1 MTRMTGAKAPS
12 AEQDVLRARARGE
25 LSADA
30 AFERLHAAYAPS
42 VRAWLLLRVRGT
54 EADDLVQDV
63 WTIFYHRWR
72 RWEHRPEMADPRARP
87 VLSFLYRTCHFV
99 LKGHRRRARREEAGD
114 VDVADG
120 EAGAKRLIQGVEVGR
135 CLDRARR
142 LCHSDELDVLFAKL
156 SGVPAR
162 EIARALD
169 VTESVVDHRFRTAL
183 AKLRASLTPR
193 AKGSPA
199 PVRGDAPRKPAT
211 GGRHA

>member
-1 MTRMTGAKAPS
+1 MTGAKAP
-12 AEQDVLRARARGE
+12 AIEPDLLRARARGE

-42 VRAWLLLRVRGT
+42 VRAWLLFRVRGT

-72 RWEHRPEMADPRARP
+72 RWEHRPEMTDPQARP

-99 LKGHRRRARREEAGD
+99 LKGHRRRARREEAAD

-120 EAGAKRLIQGVEVGR
+120 EAGAERLIQGIEVGR

-142 LCHSDELDVLFAKL
+142 VCHSDELDVLFAKL

-162 EIARALD
+162 EIAQAKGL
-169 VTESVVDHRFRTAL
+169 TESVVDHRFRTAL
-183 AKLRASLTPR
+183 GKLRASLLPR

-199 PVRGDAPRKPAT
+199 RARGVASRRPAR